1 MTGSDGTWHS
11 PSCKTAAANAC
22 ICAGGHEMTSI
33 NVLIKINGYYHL
45 LINKKE
51 NWPGF
56 DVHK

>member
-1 MTGSDGTWHS
+1 MGHGTAL
-11 PSCKTAAANAC
+11 AAKQQPQMDAC
-22 ICAGGHEMTSI
+22 VCAGGHEMTSI
-33 NVLIKINGYYHL
+33 NVLIKINGYFYYHL